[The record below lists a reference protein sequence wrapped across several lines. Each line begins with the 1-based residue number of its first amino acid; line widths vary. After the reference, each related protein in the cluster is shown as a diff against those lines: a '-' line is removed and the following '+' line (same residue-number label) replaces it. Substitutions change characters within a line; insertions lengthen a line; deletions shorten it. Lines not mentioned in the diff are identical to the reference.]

1 MSKKIDLVEAEVL
14 EALRGPVENIDH
26 IEKFRYWNYPLSFYG
41 LDAIST
47 NRKAVT

>member
-1 MSKKIDLVEAEVL
+1 MSKKIDLVEVEVL

-26 IEKFRYWNYPLSFYG
+26 TEEFRYWNYLLSFYG

-47 NRKAVT
+47 TRKEVK